1 VHGVDMLNSQTNRT
15 TSELDRFEDKDLNFG
30 RLLIAKPGVNYNI
43 NEIEAHYNF
52 KKIKL
57 LYRDYDEVLYCFRL
71 MIKNI
76 IFEFEQFNYVDIYQ
90 ISDKDSLSKSFII
103 ATVNDAYYAPIMD
116 SEKVREIYRVYESC
130 RDSRYVRI
138 ITSEIIKALTTYTE
152 LMVSNNISGESI
164 AECINAVEKINT
176 YNQKKYEDCL
186 TKMRDILCFID

>member
-1 VHGVDMLNSQTNRT
+1 MLNSQTNRT
-15 TSELDRFEDKDLNFG
+15 TSKLDEFKDEELNFG
-30 RLLIAKPGVNYNI
+30 RLLIAKPGVNYNS
-43 NEIEAHYNF
+43 NEIETHYDF

-90 ISDKDSLSKSFII
+90 ISDKDSLSKSFIN

-116 SEKVREIYRVYESC
+116 SEKVREIYRDYESC
-130 RDSRYVRI
+130 RDYRYVRI
-138 ITSEIIKALTTYTE
+138 KTSEIIKALTTYTE
-152 LMVSNNISGESI
+152 LMVSNNISGDSI

-186 TKMRDILCFID
+186 TKMRDILCCID